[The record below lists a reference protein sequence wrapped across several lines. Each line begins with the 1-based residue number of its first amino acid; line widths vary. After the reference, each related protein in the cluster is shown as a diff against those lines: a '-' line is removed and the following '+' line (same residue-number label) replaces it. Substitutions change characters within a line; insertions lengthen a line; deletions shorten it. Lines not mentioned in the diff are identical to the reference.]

1 MKKKLKGVDI
11 LYMVLLGLCVIM
23 VGIAIGKTRLYD
35 MWNEEL
41 ICNILHLQQEEQIAE
56 DRHMMEK
63 IQTKILYY
71 ILPQL
76 PDDRMS
82 LYGYVRNANVTI
94 YKDYH
99 IIYQSPKIEEEDGWY
114 FSDTGDYMISV
125 PLKQTDGGKKIQV
138 LVTAGKDEIKNI
150 QFYYGTGDGFM
161 RMILKDEMTR
171 MTILTI
177 TIILGAISIMLS
189 KTLDPGIEAVSGNL
203 YFGKFCILF
212 SLVKVNDFRM
222 TTIMY
227 DNAMGFLYLS
237 VLQGI
242 LCVTPFIGF
251 MQCNTNMKKKHATM
265 LTRAMNLL
273 FVGILCLHMIGVLS
287 LDACMYASYMV
298 FAGLCLVFAICLCLH
313 YKHLNLGQKLK
324 SLLTILG
331 VLLFPHLDLFALL
344 VLDIMLFM
352 ITVWMGNHKLKQA
365 EEGELYK
372 QLAYIDEMT
381 GLHNR
386 SAYEEYLMENSK
398 TDAASYVLMMDLNNL
413 KQCNDILGHRV
424 GDDYIMKA
432 AASIR
437 KVLEPHGCCYRIG
450 GDEFVVLLLN
460 ISKDS
465 FASML
470 EELQGEWDRIRQQ
483 EHRFVFQIAVGYAQA
498 SDKTTLQEMIEQADK
513 MMYENKKELKQNAK
527 LYDF

>member
-1 MKKKLKGVDI
+1 
-11 LYMVLLGLCVIM
+11 
-23 VGIAIGKTRLYD
+23 
-35 MWNEEL
+35 
-41 ICNILHLQQEEQIAE
+41 
-56 DRHMMEK
+56 MMEK

-71 ILPQL
+71 TLPQL

-150 QFYYGTGDGFM
+150 QFYYGTGEGFM
-161 RMILKDEMTR
+161 RMILK
-171 MTILTI
+171 
-177 TIILGAISIMLS
+177 
-189 KTLDPGIEAVSGNL
+189 
-203 YFGKFCILF
+203 
-212 SLVKVNDFRM
+212 
-222 TTIMY
+222 
-227 DNAMGFLYLS
+227 
-237 VLQGI
+237 
-242 LCVTPFIGF
+242 
-251 MQCNTNMKKKHATM
+251 
-265 LTRAMNLL
+265 
-273 FVGILCLHMIGVLS
+273 
-287 LDACMYASYMV
+287 
-298 FAGLCLVFAICLCLH
+298 
-313 YKHLNLGQKLK
+313 
-324 SLLTILG
+324 
-331 VLLFPHLDLFALL
+331 
-344 VLDIMLFM
+344 
-352 ITVWMGNHKLKQA
+352 
-365 EEGELYK
+365 
-372 QLAYIDEMT
+372 DEMT

-424 GDDYIMKA
+424 
-432 AASIR
+432 
-437 KVLEPHGCCYRIG
+437 

>member
-41 ICNILHLQQEEQIAE
+41 ICNILHLQQEEQIVE

-71 ILPQL
+71 TLPQL

-150 QFYYGTGDGFM
+150 QFYYGTGEGFM
-161 RMILKDEMTR
+161 RMILK
-171 MTILTI
+171 
-177 TIILGAISIMLS
+177 
-189 KTLDPGIEAVSGNL
+189 
-203 YFGKFCILF
+203 
-212 SLVKVNDFRM
+212 
-222 TTIMY
+222 
-227 DNAMGFLYLS
+227 
-237 VLQGI
+237 
-242 LCVTPFIGF
+242 
-251 MQCNTNMKKKHATM
+251 
-265 LTRAMNLL
+265 
-273 FVGILCLHMIGVLS
+273 
-287 LDACMYASYMV
+287 
-298 FAGLCLVFAICLCLH
+298 
-313 YKHLNLGQKLK
+313 
-324 SLLTILG
+324 
-331 VLLFPHLDLFALL
+331 
-344 VLDIMLFM
+344 
-352 ITVWMGNHKLKQA
+352 
-365 EEGELYK
+365 
-372 QLAYIDEMT
+372 DEMT

-424 GDDYIMKA
+424 GD
-432 AASIR
+432 
-437 KVLEPHGCCYRIG
+437 
-450 GDEFVVLLLN
+450 EFVVLLLN

-483 EHRFVFQIAVGYAQA
+483 EHRFVFQIAVGYAQV

>member
-1 MKKKLKGVDI
+1 
-11 LYMVLLGLCVIM
+11 MVLLGLCVIM

-71 ILPQL
+71 TLPQL

-150 QFYYGTGDGFM
+150 QFYYGTGEGFM
-161 RMILKDEMTR
+161 RMILK
-171 MTILTI
+171 
-177 TIILGAISIMLS
+177 
-189 KTLDPGIEAVSGNL
+189 
-203 YFGKFCILF
+203 
-212 SLVKVNDFRM
+212 
-222 TTIMY
+222 
-227 DNAMGFLYLS
+227 
-237 VLQGI
+237 
-242 LCVTPFIGF
+242 
-251 MQCNTNMKKKHATM
+251 
-265 LTRAMNLL
+265 
-273 FVGILCLHMIGVLS
+273 
-287 LDACMYASYMV
+287 
-298 FAGLCLVFAICLCLH
+298 
-313 YKHLNLGQKLK
+313 
-324 SLLTILG
+324 
-331 VLLFPHLDLFALL
+331 
-344 VLDIMLFM
+344 
-352 ITVWMGNHKLKQA
+352 
-365 EEGELYK
+365 
-372 QLAYIDEMT
+372 DEMT

-398 TDAASYVLMMDLNNL
+398 TDAVSYVLMMDLNNL

-424 GDDYIMKA
+424 
-432 AASIR
+432 
-437 KVLEPHGCCYRIG
+437 

>member
-23 VGIAIGKTRLYD
+23 VGIVIGKTRLYD

-71 ILPQL
+71 TLPQL

-161 RMILKDEMTR
+161 RMILKDEMT
-171 MTILTI
+171 
-177 TIILGAISIMLS
+177 
-189 KTLDPGIEAVSGNL
+189 
-203 YFGKFCILF
+203 
-212 SLVKVNDFRM
+212 
-222 TTIMY
+222 
-227 DNAMGFLYLS
+227 
-237 VLQGI
+237 
-242 LCVTPFIGF
+242 
-251 MQCNTNMKKKHATM
+251 
-265 LTRAMNLL
+265 
-273 FVGILCLHMIGVLS
+273 
-287 LDACMYASYMV
+287 
-298 FAGLCLVFAICLCLH
+298 
-313 YKHLNLGQKLK
+313 
-324 SLLTILG
+324 
-331 VLLFPHLDLFALL
+331 
-344 VLDIMLFM
+344 
-352 ITVWMGNHKLKQA
+352 
-365 EEGELYK
+365 
-372 QLAYIDEMT
+372 

-398 TDAASYVLMMDLNNL
+398 TDAASYVLMMELNNL

-424 GDDYIMKA
+424 
-432 AASIR
+432 
-437 KVLEPHGCCYRIG
+437 

>member
-71 ILPQL
+71 TLPQL

-150 QFYYGTGDGFM
+150 QFYYGTGEGFM
-161 RMILKDEMTR
+161 RMILK
-171 MTILTI
+171 
-177 TIILGAISIMLS
+177 
-189 KTLDPGIEAVSGNL
+189 
-203 YFGKFCILF
+203 
-212 SLVKVNDFRM
+212 
-222 TTIMY
+222 
-227 DNAMGFLYLS
+227 
-237 VLQGI
+237 
-242 LCVTPFIGF
+242 
-251 MQCNTNMKKKHATM
+251 
-265 LTRAMNLL
+265 
-273 FVGILCLHMIGVLS
+273 
-287 LDACMYASYMV
+287 
-298 FAGLCLVFAICLCLH
+298 
-313 YKHLNLGQKLK
+313 
-324 SLLTILG
+324 
-331 VLLFPHLDLFALL
+331 
-344 VLDIMLFM
+344 
-352 ITVWMGNHKLKQA
+352 
-365 EEGELYK
+365 
-372 QLAYIDEMT
+372 DEMT

-424 GDDYIMKA
+424 
-432 AASIR
+432 
-437 KVLEPHGCCYRIG
+437 

>member
-71 ILPQL
+71 TLPQL

-189 KTLDPGIEAVSGNL
+189 KTLRQLVVI
-203 YFGKFCILF
+203 YIL
-212 SLVKVNDFRM
+212 
-222 TTIMY
+222 
-227 DNAMGFLYLS
+227 
-237 VLQGI
+237 
-242 LCVTPFIGF
+242 
-251 MQCNTNMKKKHATM
+251 
-265 LTRAMNLL
+265 
-273 FVGILCLHMIGVLS
+273 
-287 LDACMYASYMV
+287 
-298 FAGLCLVFAICLCLH
+298 
-313 YKHLNLGQKLK
+313 
-324 SLLTILG
+324 
-331 VLLFPHLDLFALL
+331 
-344 VLDIMLFM
+344 
-352 ITVWMGNHKLKQA
+352 
-365 EEGELYK
+365 E
-372 QLAYIDEMT
+372 
-381 GLHNR
+381 
-386 SAYEEYLMENSK
+386 
-398 TDAASYVLMMDLNNL
+398 
-413 KQCNDILGHRV
+413 
-424 GDDYIMKA
+424 
-432 AASIR
+432 
-437 KVLEPHGCCYRIG
+437 
-450 GDEFVVLLLN
+450 
-460 ISKDS
+460 S
-465 FASML
+465 FAFCL
-470 EELQGEWDRIRQQ
+470 AW
-483 EHRFVFQIAVGYAQA
+483 
-498 SDKTTLQEMIEQADK
+498 
-513 MMYENKKELKQNAK
+513 
-527 LYDF
+527 

>member
-71 ILPQL
+71 TLPQL

-150 QFYYGTGDGFM
+150 QFYYGTGEGFM
-161 RMILKDEMTR
+161 RMILKDEMT
-171 MTILTI
+171 
-177 TIILGAISIMLS
+177 G
-189 KTLDPGIEAVSGNL
+189 L
-203 YFGKFCILF
+203 Y
-212 SLVKVNDFRM
+212 
-222 TTIMY
+222 
-227 DNAMGFLYLS
+227 
-237 VLQGI
+237 
-242 LCVTPFIGF
+242 
-251 MQCNTNMKKKHATM
+251 
-265 LTRAMNLL
+265 
-273 FVGILCLHMIGVLS
+273 
-287 LDACMYASYMV
+287 
-298 FAGLCLVFAICLCLH
+298 
-313 YKHLNLGQKLK
+313 
-324 SLLTILG
+324 
-331 VLLFPHLDLFALL
+331 
-344 VLDIMLFM
+344 
-352 ITVWMGNHKLKQA
+352 
-365 EEGELYK
+365 
-372 QLAYIDEMT
+372 
-381 GLHNR
+381 NR

-424 GDDYIMKA
+424 
-432 AASIR
+432 
-437 KVLEPHGCCYRIG
+437 

>member
-71 ILPQL
+71 TLPQL

-99 IIYQSPKIEEEDGWY
+99 IIYQSPEIEEEDGWY

-150 QFYYGTGDGFM
+150 QFYYGTGEGFM
-161 RMILKDEMTR
+161 RMILK
-171 MTILTI
+171 
-177 TIILGAISIMLS
+177 
-189 KTLDPGIEAVSGNL
+189 
-203 YFGKFCILF
+203 
-212 SLVKVNDFRM
+212 
-222 TTIMY
+222 
-227 DNAMGFLYLS
+227 
-237 VLQGI
+237 
-242 LCVTPFIGF
+242 
-251 MQCNTNMKKKHATM
+251 
-265 LTRAMNLL
+265 
-273 FVGILCLHMIGVLS
+273 
-287 LDACMYASYMV
+287 
-298 FAGLCLVFAICLCLH
+298 
-313 YKHLNLGQKLK
+313 
-324 SLLTILG
+324 
-331 VLLFPHLDLFALL
+331 
-344 VLDIMLFM
+344 
-352 ITVWMGNHKLKQA
+352 
-365 EEGELYK
+365 
-372 QLAYIDEMT
+372 DEMT

-424 GDDYIMKA
+424 
-432 AASIR
+432 
-437 KVLEPHGCCYRIG
+437 

>member
-71 ILPQL
+71 TLPQL

-150 QFYYGTGDGFM
+150 QFYYGTGEGFM
-161 RMILKDEMTR
+161 RMILK
-171 MTILTI
+171 
-177 TIILGAISIMLS
+177 
-189 KTLDPGIEAVSGNL
+189 
-203 YFGKFCILF
+203 
-212 SLVKVNDFRM
+212 
-222 TTIMY
+222 
-227 DNAMGFLYLS
+227 
-237 VLQGI
+237 
-242 LCVTPFIGF
+242 
-251 MQCNTNMKKKHATM
+251 
-265 LTRAMNLL
+265 
-273 FVGILCLHMIGVLS
+273 
-287 LDACMYASYMV
+287 
-298 FAGLCLVFAICLCLH
+298 
-313 YKHLNLGQKLK
+313 
-324 SLLTILG
+324 
-331 VLLFPHLDLFALL
+331 
-344 VLDIMLFM
+344 
-352 ITVWMGNHKLKQA
+352 
-365 EEGELYK
+365 
-372 QLAYIDEMT
+372 DEMT

-424 GDDYIMKA
+424 GD
-432 AASIR
+432 
-437 KVLEPHGCCYRIG
+437 
-450 GDEFVVLLLN
+450 EFVVLLLN

-483 EHRFVFQIAVGYAQA
+483 EHRFVFQIAVGYAQV

>member
-71 ILPQL
+71 TLPQL

-161 RMILKDEMTR
+161 RMILKDEMT
-171 MTILTI
+171 
-177 TIILGAISIMLS
+177 
-189 KTLDPGIEAVSGNL
+189 
-203 YFGKFCILF
+203 
-212 SLVKVNDFRM
+212 
-222 TTIMY
+222 
-227 DNAMGFLYLS
+227 
-237 VLQGI
+237 
-242 LCVTPFIGF
+242 
-251 MQCNTNMKKKHATM
+251 
-265 LTRAMNLL
+265 
-273 FVGILCLHMIGVLS
+273 
-287 LDACMYASYMV
+287 
-298 FAGLCLVFAICLCLH
+298 
-313 YKHLNLGQKLK
+313 
-324 SLLTILG
+324 
-331 VLLFPHLDLFALL
+331 
-344 VLDIMLFM
+344 
-352 ITVWMGNHKLKQA
+352 
-365 EEGELYK
+365 
-372 QLAYIDEMT
+372 

-398 TDAASYVLMMDLNNL
+398 TDAASYILMMDLNNL

-424 GDDYIMKA
+424 
-432 AASIR
+432 
-437 KVLEPHGCCYRIG
+437 

>member
-23 VGIAIGKTRLYD
+23 VGIVIGKTRLYD

-71 ILPQL
+71 TLPQL

-99 IIYQSPKIEEEDGWY
+99 IIYQSPEIEEEDGWY

-150 QFYYGTGDGFM
+150 QFYYGTGEGFM
-161 RMILKDEMTR
+161 RMILK
-171 MTILTI
+171 
-177 TIILGAISIMLS
+177 
-189 KTLDPGIEAVSGNL
+189 
-203 YFGKFCILF
+203 
-212 SLVKVNDFRM
+212 
-222 TTIMY
+222 
-227 DNAMGFLYLS
+227 
-237 VLQGI
+237 
-242 LCVTPFIGF
+242 
-251 MQCNTNMKKKHATM
+251 
-265 LTRAMNLL
+265 
-273 FVGILCLHMIGVLS
+273 
-287 LDACMYASYMV
+287 
-298 FAGLCLVFAICLCLH
+298 
-313 YKHLNLGQKLK
+313 
-324 SLLTILG
+324 
-331 VLLFPHLDLFALL
+331 
-344 VLDIMLFM
+344 
-352 ITVWMGNHKLKQA
+352 
-365 EEGELYK
+365 
-372 QLAYIDEMT
+372 DEMT

-437 KVLEPHGCCYRIG
+437 KILEPHGCCYRIG

>member
-71 ILPQL
+71 TLPQL

-161 RMILKDEMTR
+161 RMILKDEMT
-171 MTILTI
+171 
-177 TIILGAISIMLS
+177 
-189 KTLDPGIEAVSGNL
+189 
-203 YFGKFCILF
+203 
-212 SLVKVNDFRM
+212 
-222 TTIMY
+222 
-227 DNAMGFLYLS
+227 
-237 VLQGI
+237 
-242 LCVTPFIGF
+242 
-251 MQCNTNMKKKHATM
+251 
-265 LTRAMNLL
+265 
-273 FVGILCLHMIGVLS
+273 
-287 LDACMYASYMV
+287 
-298 FAGLCLVFAICLCLH
+298 
-313 YKHLNLGQKLK
+313 
-324 SLLTILG
+324 
-331 VLLFPHLDLFALL
+331 
-344 VLDIMLFM
+344 
-352 ITVWMGNHKLKQA
+352 
-365 EEGELYK
+365 
-372 QLAYIDEMT
+372 

-424 GDDYIMKA
+424 
-432 AASIR
+432 
-437 KVLEPHGCCYRIG
+437 

>member
-71 ILPQL
+71 TLPQL

-114 FSDTGDYMISV
+114 FSDTGDYMISG

-150 QFYYGTGDGFM
+150 QFYYGTGEGFM
-161 RMILKDEMTR
+161 RMILK
-171 MTILTI
+171 
-177 TIILGAISIMLS
+177 
-189 KTLDPGIEAVSGNL
+189 
-203 YFGKFCILF
+203 
-212 SLVKVNDFRM
+212 
-222 TTIMY
+222 
-227 DNAMGFLYLS
+227 
-237 VLQGI
+237 
-242 LCVTPFIGF
+242 
-251 MQCNTNMKKKHATM
+251 
-265 LTRAMNLL
+265 
-273 FVGILCLHMIGVLS
+273 
-287 LDACMYASYMV
+287 
-298 FAGLCLVFAICLCLH
+298 
-313 YKHLNLGQKLK
+313 
-324 SLLTILG
+324 
-331 VLLFPHLDLFALL
+331 
-344 VLDIMLFM
+344 
-352 ITVWMGNHKLKQA
+352 
-365 EEGELYK
+365 
-372 QLAYIDEMT
+372 DEMT

-424 GDDYIMKA
+424 
-432 AASIR
+432 
-437 KVLEPHGCCYRIG
+437 